1 MSKQSIGSRREAID
15 PKSDIAIQ
23 VRDLHKTFQL
33 PTERAWGLKQAI
45 FNRLKGVKGFTEQK
59 VLDGINLEVKKDV
72 EYKQTLSQST
82 YKYFGNIKNG
92 APYNEKLKQEIY
104 DNILIIIN
112 ERNYKIKDVHKL
124 KYKGKTIYEYKIIL
138 NKYFSNRCFKQHLFF
153 MKPASCEYFQ
163 IFVKLCNRFCKN

>member
-1 MSKQSIGSRREAID
+1 MAEQSKTRVISLEYPPSNPFICHLWLISIISVDLWLHINYPCCYFTSTERITQLTAGGIEYILPSKPLLRKISS
-15 PKSDIAIQ
+15 K
-23 VRDLHKTFQL
+23 LHKLYLQKF
-33 PTERAWGLKQAI
+33 
-45 FNRLKGVKGFTEQK
+45 FNHNK
-59 VLDGINLEVKKDV
+59 
-72 EYKQTLSQST
+72 T
-82 YKYFGNIKNG
+82 YS
-92 APYNEKLKQEIY
+92 EKLKQEIY

-163 IFVKLCNRFCKN
+163 IFVKLCNR